1 MKWILR
7 PLPRARMSEDPSRSE
22 SPKTQQH
29 DRETSGT
36 MKRET
41 EKLEAVS
48 SKRWLVLGSV
58 LTSRVIYTINWFNIA
73 PLLGATGLIALGLS
87 IDLPSQGLLTSSFLL
102 GAGIFQIPA
111 GIVSARWGPKN
122 TSQLGMLILSFSG
135 IGEGLSPNFPVLLVS
150 RFLLGLGAALFFA
163 PAIGIL
169 TPLFR
174 QEEEGLVLGLYN
186 SCFNIGGAIGLFG
199 WVLVTDFLGW
209 RGGLVLGGVI
219 GVISVLIGQVVIPRD
234 RVIPRTQR
242 RSMRPVFRNR
252 NIWLIAFGVLG
263 FWGAIFS
270 SSTFLEAYTKD
281 VYGITPY
288 ISGLMASTIMFA
300 SIFGGPFGGYLS
312 DRLRRRK
319 IFILVPG
326 MLGSLG
332 IILFGVSQPLE
343 LWFLIPLVGFLDA
356 IVFSTMYASPSQ
368 LCPDTRQL
376 SNPDSLH
383 VSRKHLRTKLHPR
396 LVFHGRLGLGVNA
409 LDSRNKGAVQSKLE
423 RIKLA
428 CTTRLAAQRRDP
440 VSCLPSRRS
449 VPWPGV

>member
-1 MKWILR
+1 
-7 PLPRARMSEDPSRSE
+7 MSEDPLHRNH
-22 SPKTQQH
+22 PKTQPH

-36 MKRET
+36 MKQET
-41 EKLEAVS
+41 EKLEVAS

-73 PLLGATGLIALGLS
+73 PLLGATGLIALGLR

-135 IGEGLSPNFPVLLVS
+135 IGEGLSPNFPVLLVA

-199 WVLVTDFLGW
+199 WVLVTDLVGW
-209 RGGLVLGGVI
+209 RGGLVLGGII

-234 RVIPRTQR
+234 KVIPRTQR

-300 SIFGGPFGGYLS
+300 SIFGGPFGGYMS

-343 LWFLIPLVGFLDA
+343 LWLLIPLVGFLDA
-356 IVFSTMYASPSQ
+356 IVFSTMYASASQ
-368 LCPDTRQL
+368 YPDVGHEYAPLGISIINSVQILGSFPIPIIFTFL
-376 SNPDSLH
+376 VNSYGKNYTPGWFFMGGLALAMMLLIIGIKEPFKANSDT
-383 VSRKHLRTKLHPR
+383 SR
-396 LVFHGRLGLGVNA
+396 
-409 LDSRNKGAVQSKLE
+409 
-423 RIKLA
+423 
-428 CTTRLAAQRRDP
+428 
-440 VSCLPSRRS
+440 
-449 VPWPGV
+449 